1 MLAGLEFGQQL
12 LDVLLNLGFAM
23 NVSRCIYVNLSK
35 GVSERNLSLMFP
47 VFLAELRPLFFRYR
61 LRRDKDESVEFEFNF
76 LAPHPGFAFR

>member
-35 GVSERNLSLMFP
+35 G
-47 VFLAELRPLFFRYR
+47 R
-61 LRRDKDESVEFEFNF
+61 LREEPESDVPRISRRASST
-76 LAPHPGFAFR
+76 LLQV